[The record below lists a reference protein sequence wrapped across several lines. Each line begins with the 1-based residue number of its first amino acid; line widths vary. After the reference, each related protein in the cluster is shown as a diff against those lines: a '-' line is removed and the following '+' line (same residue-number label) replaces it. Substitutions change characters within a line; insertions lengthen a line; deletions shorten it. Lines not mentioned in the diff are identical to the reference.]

1 MKLWKTVLYAVVL
14 VVCATCCVVHRT
26 PKLQITHVLAIDKQG
41 DTLRIP
47 IDVIRPVNFR
57 IINYNNSSW
66 SRPYYYSPPYYN
78 YNNYSYNGS
87 SRSSN
92 NSTNTNKKI
101 TPPPTNNR
109 PMDKPK
115 VPANVKNNTNG
126 TRN

>member
-1 MKLWKTVLYAVVL
+1 MKLWKIVLFAAAAL
-14 VVCATCCVVHRT
+14 VTSCSIQKK
-26 PKLQITHVLAIDKQG
+26 PQIQITHVLAIDKQG

-78 YNNYSYNGS
+78 YNNYSYSGS

>member
-1 MKLWKTVLYAVVL
+1 MKLWKIALFALTAF
-14 VVCATCCVVHRT
+14 VCSCSIQKQQ
-26 PKLQITHVLAIDKQG
+26 PPIQLTHVLAVTHEG
-41 DTLRIP
+41 DTLKLP

>member
-1 MKLWKTVLYAVVL
+1 MKLWKIALFAL
-14 VVCATCCVVHRT
+14 IAIASSCSIQKR
-26 PKLQITHVLAIDKQG
+26 PQIQITHVLAIDKQG

-47 IDVIRPVNFR
+47 IDLIRPINYR

-109 PMDKPK
+109 PMEKPK
-115 VPANVKNNTNG
+115 VPVNVKNNTNG